1 MADGAGTGAGRAR
14 GSSRILTS
22 YCADTAKPDGDRVW
36 LFCLHIFQARDG
48 VALGGDLLVWLFN
61 MVTGQGIGIVSHL
74 AGTYFQLPV
83 GIGDFFRNQL
93 SFGYGEIGKNA
104 VVLGPAVDIYAHDLP
119 PCKRWGK
126 RLAHTPADKE

>member
-1 MADGAGTGAGRAR
+1 MEIGFGF
-14 GSSRILTS
+14 
-22 YCADTAKPDGDRVW
+22 
-36 LFCLHIFQARDG
+36 FCLHIFQARDG

-119 PCKRWGK
+119 PCKRWESGW
-126 RLAHTPADKE
+126 RIRQPIRSSVTGLRQQRFLWRAQPACMALQTL